1 MEHQTQILILEDH
14 DIVIWALKN
23 MISKDFPDACTY
35 SAHDLRQGLGILQ
48 ETSIDLIVMDIDLPG
63 GNSPRM
69 IADIRAIQ
77 PQVPILVYTG
87 LTDEDSSL
95 DYLAHGANGFLSKR
109 APFATVLEAIRIVL
123 NGGRYLNPS
132 LQTAIL
138 EKFLDNSPRSGT
150 HRHNYGLTSREKE
163 IIALLFKGKWT
174 KEIAG
179 ELGLKIQTI
188 SAYKGKILEKFQVH
202 NSVELLLKIQK
213 EMPELIKKK

>member
-1 MEHQTQILILEDH
+1 MEHQTKILILEDH

-23 MISKDFPDACTY
+23 MLSKDFPDTCSY
-35 SAHDLRQGLGILQ
+35 SAYDLGQGLCILE
-48 ETSIDLIVMDIDLPG
+48 ETSINLVVMDIDLPG

-87 LTDEDSSL
+87 LTDEESSL
-95 DYLAHGANGFLSKR
+95 DYLAQGANGFLSKR
-109 APFATVLEAIRIVL
+109 APFSTVSDAIRIVL
-123 NGGRYLNPS
+123 NGGRYLNAS

-138 EKFLDNSPRSGT
+138 ERFLVNPLGSATSN
-150 HRHNYGLTSREKE
+150 NYDLTSREKE

-174 KEIAG
+174 KEIAE

-188 SAYKGKILEKFQVH
+188 SAYKGKILEKFHVH
-202 NSVELLLKIQK
+202 NSIELLLKIQK
-213 EMPELIKKK
+213 EMPELIKNH

>member
-1 MEHQTQILILEDH
+1 MEHQTKILIIEDH
-14 DIVIWALKN
+14 DIVIWALKKI
-23 MISKDFPDACTY
+23 ISKDFPNSRLY
-35 SAHDLRQGLGILQ
+35 SAFDMMQGMAIL
-48 ETSIDLIVMDIDLPG
+48 EENSIDLIVMDIDVPG

-77 PQVPILVYTG
+77 PQVPILVYSG

-95 DYLAHGANGFLSKR
+95 DYLAHGANGFLSKK
-109 APFATVLEAIRIVL
+109 AHFTTVSEAIRIVL

-132 LQTAIL
+132 LQTVIL
-138 EKFLDNSPRSGT
+138 EKFLDCSNRSGT
-150 HRHNYGLTSREKE
+150 HRRNYDLTSREKE

-174 KEIAG
+174 KEIAE

-202 NSVELLLKIQK
+202 NSVELLLKVQK
-213 EMPELIKKK
+213 EMPELIKKV